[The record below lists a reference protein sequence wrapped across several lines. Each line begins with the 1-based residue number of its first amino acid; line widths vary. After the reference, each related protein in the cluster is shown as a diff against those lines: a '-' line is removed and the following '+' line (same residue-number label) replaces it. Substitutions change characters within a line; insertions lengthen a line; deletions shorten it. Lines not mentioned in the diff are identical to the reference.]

1 MNEFPK
7 ITQKLR
13 QFSLKFYTNE
23 LIRGSILFFSFGII
37 YLFFILFIEYF
48 LWLKPLLRTI
58 MFWIFIFVELFLLT
72 KFILFPVFK
81 IVGLKKG
88 ISFEESS
95 KIIGR
100 HFPEVGDKLLNI
112 LQLKQQSSQSDLL
125 LASINQ
131 KSAALQPVPFV
142 KAIDFS
148 KNKKYL
154 KYGLIPF
161 FIWVLSSISGT
172 NDALTKS
179 LERVVNYKTAYS
191 PPTPF
196 SFLLISTKLQVVQG
210 NDVAVAFKIVGSLLP
225 DEVKIVFNNQQY
237 FMQPTGFDTFTYTF
251 SDVKENINFQV
262 EANGVESDWCQIEVI
277 NTPVINNILLDII
290 YPIYLGKRNET
301 IQNAGN
307 FVVPE
312 GTSIVWNI
320 TTSNAEKISFIE
332 NDQRSN
338 FDKVTSDKFQFS
350 KKILKPFYYLISSS
364 NKNLSD
370 FENLQFYVNVIPD
383 EYPTISVVSNID
395 SISRGIAQF
404 AGQISDDYGFKKLQ
418 LIYYDKSNS
427 LDKKT
432 VDIPIASNNIQTFF
446 YQFPKGI
453 SLVEGKNYELFFQIF
468 DNDGVNGSKKST
480 SRAFQYR
487 HKSSDEIEEELL
499 KEQKN
504 TIQNLEKAV
513 QTQEKEQKQLETLQQ
528 DLQQKK
534 NSNWND
540 QKKIENFIKRQEQY
554 KEMMQRQTDKL
565 QENLD
570 EEKEQN
576 QSLQDRKEALKER
589 IQELKKSDK
598 QQKLLDEIQKM
609 AEKLNKEDLVEK
621 AKELAQQNRQQQRS
635 LEKTLELVK
644 RFYVEQKTMQIA
656 SKVDELAKKQELVVN
671 DSTNTIS
678 KQKEIEKEFQEI
690 EKKLEEI
697 NNDNEKLKDPM
708 ELPDVD
714 DDTNKINEELQNAQ
728 ENLEK
733 KESSKAKKNQQ
744 KSAQKMKEMSDK
756 MRKSMMEIQGESME
770 ENMDDLRKIL
780 ENLVLFSLEQ
790 ESLMKKFNQISTTH
804 PDFGKELKKQNEIK
818 KYFEHIDDSLYVL
831 SMRVPTIS
839 IKIQNDLSTVHYN
852 LDQSL
857 DNFAENRF
865 SQAISNQRYVMTS
878 TNNLS
883 DYLSNVLNNM
893 KQNMSMQM
901 RQGKGKSS
909 EFSLPD
915 LIKKQ
920 QGLSKKME
928 DGMKKGED
936 NGKGNTSVEI
946 IGENKGD
953 QKNGQKNGQGE
964 GNQSDDLNGELYE
977 IFKQQSELRQ
987 QLQDAINENESD
999 KPGGSN
1005 AKKAL
1010 KTMEQL
1016 ENEILEKGFSSEVL
1030 QKMRQLN
1037 YELLKLDKAALNQGK
1052 DSNRK
1057 SNINQIINERNNL
1070 KALEFKKQFYN
1081 QIEILNRQSLPLQQ
1095 LYRNKVRTYF
1105 SEEKK

>member
-7 ITQKLR
+7 ITQKLH

-23 LIRGSILFFSFGII
+23 LIRGSILFISFGII

-48 LWLKPLLRTI
+48 LWLKPLSRTI
-58 MFWIFIFVELFLLT
+58 LFWIFIFVELLLLT

-81 IVGLKKG
+81 IVGLQKG

-131 KSAALQPVPFV
+131 KSASLQPIPFV
-142 KAIDFS
+142 KAIDYS

-154 KYGLIPF
+154 KYGLIPI
-161 FIWVLSSISGT
+161 FIWFLSSISGT
-172 NDALTKS
+172 NGALTKS
-179 LERVVNYKTAYS
+179 LERVVNYKTTYL

-196 SFLLISTKLQVVQG
+196 SFLLISNKLQVVQG
-210 NDVAVAFKIVGSLLP
+210 NDVTVAFKIVGSLLP

-237 FMQPTGFDTFTYTF
+237 FMQQTGSDTFTYTF
-251 SDVKENINFQV
+251 SAVQENINFQV
-262 EANGVESDWCQIEVI
+262 EANGVESNRYQIEVI
-277 NTPVINNILLDII
+277 NAPIINNILLDII
-290 YPIYLGKRNET
+290 YPVYLGKRNET

-312 GTSIVWNI
+312 GTSIVWKV

-332 NDQRSN
+332 NDQRGN
-338 FDKVTSDKFQFS
+338 FSKVTSDKFQFS
-350 KKILKPFYYLISSS
+350 KKILKPFYYQISSS

-370 FENLQFYVNVIPD
+370 FENLQFSVNVIPD

-395 SISRGIAQF
+395 SISRGTAQF
-404 AGQISDDYGFKKLQ
+404 AGQISDDHGFKKLQ
-418 LIYYDKSNS
+418 LVYCDESNS
-427 LDKKT
+427 QDKKT
-432 VDIPIASNNIQTFF
+432 VDIPIGFDNIQTFF

-453 SLVEGKNYELFFQIF
+453 SLTVGKNYELFFQIF

-480 SRAFQYR
+480 SRVFQYR
-487 HKSSDEIEEELL
+487 QKSSDEIEEELL

-504 TIQNLEKAV
+504 TIQNLENAV
-513 QTQEKEQKQLETLQQ
+513 QTQKKEQKQIESLQQ

-534 NSNWND
+534 NSNWTD

-554 KEMMQRQTDKL
+554 KEMMQRQTNKL

-570 EEKEQN
+570 EKKEQN
-576 QSLQDRKEALKER
+576 QSLQDKKEALKER
-589 IQELKKSDK
+589 IQELKNSEK

-621 AKELAQQNRQQQRS
+621 AKELAQQNKQQQRS

-656 SKVDELAKKQELVVN
+656 SKVDELSKKQEAIAK
-671 DSTNTIS
+671 DSTNVNS
-678 KQKEIEKEFQEI
+678 KQKEINKEFQDI
-690 EKKLEEI
+690 EKELDEVKK
-697 NNDNEKLKDPM
+697 DNEKLKDPM
-708 ELPDVD
+708 ELPDVEEE
-714 DDTNKINEELQNAQ
+714 TEKINEELQNAQ

-744 KSAQKMKEMSDK
+744 KGAQKMKEMSDK
-756 MRKSMMEIQGESME
+756 MQKSMMEMEGESME

-839 IKIQNDLSTVHYN
+839 TKIQNDLSTAHYN

-857 DNFAENRF
+857 DNFTENRF
-865 SQAISNQRYVMTS
+865 SQGISNQRYVMTA

-893 KQNMSMQM
+893 KQNVSMQM
-901 RQGKGKSS
+901 KQGKNGKSS

-920 QGLSKKME
+920 QGLSKLME
-928 DGMKKGED
+928 EGMEK
-936 NGKGNTSVEI
+936 GKGNKS
-946 IGENKGD
+946 GEKNGEKKGD
-953 QKNGQKNGQGE
+953 QINGQKNGQGE

-999 KPGGSN
+999 KPGGGN

-1016 ENEILEKGFSSEVL
+1016 ENEILEKGFSSAVL
-1030 QKMRQLN
+1030 QKMQQLN

-1057 SNINQIINERNNL
+1057 SNINQIVNERNSL

-1095 LYRNKVRTYF
+1095 LYKNKVRTYF